1 MRNTEKKEQVETGV
15 DVKVCW
21 EDFILSEGN
30 VMSYFTGEDV
40 YFFFFHFTNSRTI
53 FYLFVMKFLNVR
65 YRTENKVVNAD
76 KRHCMHNPGGC

>member
-15 DVKVCW
+15 DVEVYW

-40 YFFFFHFTNSRTI
+40 YFFHFTNSRTL
-53 FYLFVMKFLNVR
+53 FYLFVMKILNVR
-65 YRTENKVVNAD
+65 YRTENRVGNAD
-76 KRHCMHNPGGC
+76 KRRCMHKPGGC